1 MVNKISSDVDPIGPN
16 RSNELTITTRP
27 NIDYEKIL
35 VYVGIISFLITFWQ
49 GWRDIH
55 KDMADIKE
63 RTARIEEKLW
73 PKP

>member
-1 MVNKISSDVDPIGPN
+1 MVKEIEPEDLIMRAPSGTFTIKGP
-16 RSNELTITTRP
+16 
-27 NIDYEKIL
+27 IDYEKIL

-63 RTARIEEKLW
+63 RVRALEVKVEKIEEK
-73 PKP
+73 K